1 MLGRCLQVSSG
12 LLWSRGQNFGKWKQ
26 RWFELTAT
34 HLVYF
39 TSNLYR
45 EAANGS
51 LPSGGAPPRA
61 AIPLEGMAVD
71 TVEVEGRPHCLR
83 LRESA
88 GDDEDEEGAAPE
100 DSPRRGLGGGLIAG
114 ASSVMGGLGRASS
127 LGRGGVVFKEYF
139 FDAEEAH
146 LAAAWLYE
154 ISLALAR

>member
-1 MLGRCLQVSSG
+1 MHSRHLGCI
-12 LLWSRGQNFGKWKQ
+12 LLK
-26 RWFELTAT
+26 TAI
-34 HLVYF
+34 LW
-39 TSNLYR
+39 L
-45 EAANGS
+45 AG
-51 LPSGGAPPRA
+51 A

-88 GDDEDEEGAAPE
+88 GDDEDEDGAAPE